1 MAHEPDKFSRLFI
14 YQVMP
19 DIKLQQKQKTL
30 LAAQQI
36 LGSQLLQLP
45 LVNLEERIYEEL
57 QENPLLEL
65 AEERKDTAGD
75 IVDDHDH
82 SGDQEMFDSVE
93 RFSRSSLKERSDAPA
108 AGEYSEGRL
117 NFAYESGSKERFFQA
132 VQHDSFHETL
142 LKQLAL
148 HEDAGRREVQ
158 IAIEILGNLDSDG
171 YFTESIDVVIDSLQ
185 LEGLEVSESEVKRVL
200 RKILF
205 LDPPGVAARDLRERL
220 LVQLQASESR
230 FAPKAFQTAVVILQD
245 HFDDFLHRRYD
256 RLLKKIPE
264 SADCVETA
272 VSALTNL
279 DPHPGIFHD
288 EGGHYITPDFI
299 VTYENGALTAV
310 LNDRSTLSVRVTD
323 RYQDLLKDRKGPKED
338 KQFIRQNL
346 QRAKEFTSAIE
357 TRRQTLMKV
366 IEALMKHQYAFFVSG
381 PEFVVPLGMK
391 TLAAETALDIS
402 TISRAVNGKYVQTC
416 FGVFELKYFFS
427 GGLSMEEGEDLSSKI
442 IRQYIAEF
450 IRLEDENRPLGDD
463 ALTELLTKRGVHI
476 ARRTVAKY
484 REQMQIP
491 VARLRK
497 KIF

>member
-1 MAHEPDKFSRLFI
+1 
-14 YQVMP
+14 MP
-19 DIKLQQKQKTL
+19 DFKLQQKQKTL

-36 LGSQLLQLP
+36 LSSQLLQLP
-45 LVNLEERIYEEL
+45 MVSLEERIYEEL

-65 AEERKDTAGD
+65 VEERKDTAGD
-75 IVDDHDH
+75 VVDDRDS
-82 SGDQEMFDSVE
+82 SGDEEMFDSVD
-93 RFSRSSLKERSDAPA
+93 RFRKSSVKERYEAPA
-108 AGEYSEGRL
+108 SGEYGEGRV

-148 HEDAGRREVQ
+148 HEDAGKREVL
-158 IAIEILGNLDSDG
+158 IAIEILGNLDPDG
-171 YFTESIDVVIDSLQ
+171 YFTESFDVIIDSLE
-185 LEGLEVSESEVKRVL
+185 LEGLDVELSEVERVH

-230 FAPKAFQTAVVILQD
+230 YAPKAFQTAQLILTD
-245 HFDDFLHRRYD
+245 YFDDFLHRRYD
-256 RLLKKIPE
+256 RLLKKIEASP
-264 SADCVETA
+264 DCIETA
-272 VSALTNL
+272 VSALTGL
-279 DPHPGIFHD
+279 DPHPGIFQD

-299 VTYENGALTAV
+299 VSYENGALTAV

-323 RYQDLLKDRKGPKED
+323 QYQNLLKDRKGPKED

-346 QRAKEFTSAIE
+346 LRAKEFTSAIE

-381 PEFVVPLGMK
+381 PERVVPLGMK
-391 TLAAETALDIS
+391 TLAAETELDIS
-402 TISRAVNGKYVQTC
+402 TISRAVNGKYVQTS

-427 GGLSMEEGEDLSSKI
+427 GGLSMEEGEDLSNKI

-450 IRLEDENRPLGDD
+450 IREEDANRPLSDD